1 VALFQAVGEADPA
14 SLNTLSLQLSGGGTS
29 AQKQQEILD
38 HARAH
43 AIRGHPAM
51 QTITRVRDNYYLIYT
66 PTKITNRSF
75 YLVVNNTEKKCHNT
89 SILRMQT
96 V

>member
-1 VALFQAVGEADPA
+1 MTPLVTCSLSTISDLVKTAGELMVKHLRTILVALFQAVGEADPA

-51 QTITRVRDNYYLIYT
+51 QTITRVRN
-66 PTKITNRSF
+66 
-75 YLVVNNTEKKCHNT
+75 
-89 SILRMQT
+89 
-96 V
+96 